1 MYSQISM
8 ANNAIIYT
16 SIGFFCVAAIIG
28 IILITQIL
36 NEKTI
41 SRILIVLHTVIA
53 TTGLILLL
61 IYTLRRYSY
70 YLISSLTLFVLA
82 AGLGIILIKK
92 YIPEGPSVKAIALCY
107 ALMALSGL
115 IMLFV
120 FTGLY
125 L

>member
-1 MYSQISM
+1 MMS
-8 ANNAIIYT
+8 NTVIYT
-16 SIGFFCVAAIIG
+16 SIGFLSAASIFG

-36 NEKTI
+36 TEKPI
-41 SRILIVLHTVIA
+41 SRILIMLHTLVA
-53 TTGLILLL
+53 TAGLILLL
-61 IYTLRRYSY
+61 IYTLATYSY
-70 YLISSLTLFVLA
+70 YLFSSVSLFIVSA
-82 AGLGIILIKK
+82 ILGIVLIKK
-92 YIPEGPSVKAIALCY
+92 YVPEGPSVKAIALAY